1 MMSQF
6 LRLAAAAAIAAAS
19 AIVPLTAQA
28 AVTGHLY
35 VATGGKP
42 LEIDRF
48 PLNDGLPSAQPDLRI
63 PGWYIALAVGP
74 DGTLYG
80 FKVNNDIDAFAPGQ
94 TTPERTINFPNLGS
108 FLTIGGLAIDKKG
121 YLFVAYSTYFS
132 GARARFS
139 TRTHTDVS
147 YPALGAVAYAPG
159 ASGHAQ
165 PVSAVALNGQYVN
178 GVAVDG
184 HDRLFI
190 SNGYNNRVPQFS
202 HAVRDPDPAG
212 YLAVSMSYPE
222 SLRVDGEGS
231 LYELDGAYLTKN
243 GVLVYAP
250 GSGKST
256 PPASA
261 IIFAKQYQY
270 VRDIAVWGKYLYAS
284 DFGYTST
291 IDVYVAGANGP
302 QNPVLSQSE
311 PQVNAIAAG
320 P

>member
-1 MMSQF
+1 MSQF
-6 LRLAAAAAIAAAS
+6 LRLTAASVIAAAS
-19 AIVPLTAQA
+19 AVAPLAVQA

-35 VATGGKP
+35 VATGGQP
-42 LEIDRF
+42 YEIDRF

-63 PGWYIALAVGP
+63 PGWYIALTVGS

-80 FKVNNDIDAFAPGQ
+80 FKANNNVDAFAPGQ
-94 TTPERTINFPNLGS
+94 TKPERTINFPNLGS
-108 FLTIGGLAIDKKG
+108 FLTIGGLAVDKRG

-132 GARARFS
+132 GAH
-139 TRTHTDVS
+139 TRLATRVHDGFS

-165 PVSAVALNGQYVN
+165 PVSAVGLNGQYVN
-178 GVAVDG
+178 GVAIDG

-190 SNGYNNRVPQFS
+190 SNDYADQVPQFT

-222 SLRVDGEGS
+222 SLRVDREGN

-250 GSGKST
+250 GSGGNT
-256 PPASA
+256 PPASS
-261 IIFAKQYQY
+261 IIFAKQFQY

-302 QNPVLSQSE
+302 QNPVLSQPE
-311 PQVNAIAAG
+311 RQVNAIAAG

>member
-1 MMSQF
+1 MSQF
-6 LRLAAAAAIAAAS
+6 LRLAAASVIAAAS

-35 VATGGKP
+35 VATGGQP
-42 LEIDRF
+42 YEIDRF
-48 PLNDGLPSAQPDLRI
+48 PLNDGLPAAQPDLRI
-63 PGWYIALAVGP
+63 PGWYIALTVGP

-80 FKVNNDIDAFAPGQ
+80 FKVNNDVDAFAPGQ
-94 TTPERTINFPNLGS
+94 TKPERTIIFPNLGS
-108 FLTIGGLAIDKKG
+108 FLTIGGLAVDRNG

-132 GARARFS
+132 GARARFPA
-139 TRTHTDVS
+139 RHDAVN

-165 PVSAVALNGQYVN
+165 PVSAVGLNGQYVN
-178 GVAVDG
+178 GVAVDR
-184 HDRLFI
+184 HDKLFI
-190 SNGYNNRVPQFS
+190 SNDYANQVPQFN
-202 HAVRDPDPAG
+202 HAVRDPDPVG
-212 YLAVSMSYPE
+212 YLTVSMSYPE
-222 SLRVDGEGS
+222 SLRVDREGS

-261 IIFAKQYQY
+261 IIFAKQFQY

-302 QNPVLSQSE
+302 QSPILSQPE
-311 PQVNAIAAG
+311 RQVNVIAAG